1 MAADDRLEDDE
12 LARRLRDAH
21 RRVRMLP
28 AADKERHARRYL
40 SICDL
45 AKRDPERAA
54 ARLDA
59 FLTALDEPPHEP
71 PHGSVPEATP
81 EPPDTPRERKN
92 TPGD

>member
-28 AADKERHARRYL
+28 TDDKARSARRYL
-40 SICDL
+40 AICDL
-45 AKRDPERAA
+45 AKRDPERAL

-59 FLTALDEPPHEP
+59 FLAVLDEAFP
-71 PHGSVPEATP
+71 ATS
-81 EPPDTPRERKN
+81 DTPRDEEN
-92 TPGD
+92 TLGD

>member
-12 LARRLRDAH
+12 LARRLREAH

-28 AADKERHARRYL
+28 AAEKDRIARRYL
-40 SICDL
+40 AICDV

-54 ARLDA
+54 VRLEA
-59 FLTALDEPPHEP
+59 FLASLDD
-71 PHGSVPEATP
+71 AY
-81 EPPDTPRERKN
+81 DTPRDEEN

>member
-12 LARRLRDAH
+12 LARRLREAH

-28 AADKERHARRYL
+28 ATEKERLARRYL
-40 SICDL
+40 AICDL

-59 FLTALDEPPHEP
+59 FLAAL
-71 PHGSVPEATP
+71 
-81 EPPDTPRERKN
+81 DTPRSEEN
-92 TPGD
+92 ALGD

>member
-28 AADKERHARRYL
+28 AADKERSARRYL
-40 SICDL
+40 AICDL

-54 ARLDA
+54 ARLEA
-59 FLTALDEPPHEP
+59 FLAALDELLP
-71 PHGSVPEATP
+71 GAL
-81 EPPDTPRERKN
+81 DTPREGEN
-92 TPGD
+92 TLGD

>member
-28 AADKERHARRYL
+28 AADRERHARRHL
-40 SICDL
+40 AICDL

-54 ARLDA
+54 ARLEA
-59 FLTALDEPPHEP
+59 FLAALDEVS
-71 PHGSVPEATP
+71 HGSA
-81 EPPDTPRERKN
+81 DTPRAEEN
-92 TPGD
+92 THGD